1 MRKVD
6 TPKIEEVKKW
16 IDTVNDMRKDVA
28 FHAMDEYD
36 TFIEKCLEPYGINK
50 LNSTNNVDRV
60 YIEEET
66 PYIEGFESASYQRFY
81 IDDRYEFTVV
91 FKQKPVGSGRF
102 ISGMITTYE
111 KVVEQDRVPK
121 KEPMTNKKAAEI
133 LEMVRGMSANS
144 DEEEAFAKAIAALEE
159 QDKYQWIFGE
169 LPDPEWNKTF
179 EEVEKALGFK
189 LFHWQKTY
197 VVGVGFRRWGST
209 TACILRDLLWDAE
222 KSPIDYTK
230 PASSKTDEF
239 YRSELLK
246 IKEKLDKAGIKTRAV
261 LRCPAD
267 AEEWLKKHAGRLS
280 WED

>member
-1 MRKVD
+1 MCKVD
-6 TPKIEEVKKW
+6 TPKIGKMKKW
-16 IDTVNDMRKDVA
+16 VDSVNDIGKDIA
-28 FHAMDEYD
+28 YHAREEYD
-36 TFIEKCLEPYGINK
+36 TFLEKCLEPYGINK
-50 LNSTNNVDRV
+50 LNSARNAGRV
-60 YIEEET
+60 RIEEES
-66 PYIEGFESASYQRFY
+66 PHIEGFETVTYQRFY
-81 IDDRYEFTVV
+81 IDDKYAFTVA
-91 FKQKPVGSGRF
+91 FKQKPVSSGRF
-102 ISGMITTYE
+102 INGMITTYE
-111 KVVEQDRVPK
+111 KVIEQDRLPK

-144 DEEEAFAKAIAALEE
+144 DEEEAFAKAIEALEE
-159 QDKYQWIFGE
+159 QDKYKWIFGE

-189 LFHWQKTY
+189 LFYWQKTY

-230 PASSKTDEF
+230 PASSKTESF
-239 YRSELLK
+239 YRSELSK

-261 LRCPAD
+261 LHCQAD